1 MSSKDFKCLYKLR
14 KLRTGKFVTA
24 MAGVLLLGTLFTS
37 KVDASVAGYDTVS
50 TPDKLSWK
58 PRTVEEVKAEIGDL
72 SKPYVIKW
80 GDTLFAI
87 QEASG
92 IDMNKIASDNG
103 IKDMDLIYTGNV
115 LYAKDGYTAIG
126 NAETG
131 EVKVYQEQSKVPAA
145 NTCEDINEVDEKIV
159 SQDVTNKEDEKVQE
173 IKKDVQK
180 ELERSRDTVGTSK
193 EPTKSVEQTEAPTTT
208 TTTTEA
214 RKPAEKPVEVTT
226 PVATTE
232 APTTT
237 TTTTEAPKPAEK
249 PVEVTTPVATTEA
262 PTTTTTTTEA
272 PKPTEKPVEVTT
284 PVATTEAPTT
294 TTTTTEAPKPVVKP
308 VETGTKAQY
317 FRYNEDTKKY
327 ATLESLDRV
336 SDAELSD
343 VKDGNLQFKQT
354 GKTLN
359 AEFAKQLATYGNQH
373 LDVMK
378 VNTEFA
384 KLMNAERAKK
394 GLKPLAV
401 NDTLVRLAE
410 KRSTELTNQSGGA
423 SIYVNGKA
431 HVRLDG
437 RSYATVFDEDS
448 SVKRYGYK
456 GENLLGNIEVIQ
468 DGKNFLNET
477 RVAEILYKQWAES
490 PGHYANM
497 MSEAY
502 DDFGVGIEYGAT
514 SNGYGSYTGV
524 SAVGTQLFGGRV
536 F

>member
-1 MSSKDFKCLYKLR
+1 M
-14 KLRTGKFVTA
+14 
-24 MAGVLLLGTLFTS
+24 
-37 KVDASVAGYDTVS
+37 
-50 TPDKLSWK
+50 
-58 PRTVEEVKAEIGDL
+58 
-72 SKPYVIKW
+72 
-80 GDTLFAI
+80 
-87 QEASG
+87 
-92 IDMNKIASDNG
+92 
-103 IKDMDLIYTGNV
+103 
-115 LYAKDGYTAIG
+115 
-126 NAETG
+126 
-131 EVKVYQEQSKVPAA
+131 
-145 NTCEDINEVDEKIV
+145 
-159 SQDVTNKEDEKVQE
+159 
-173 IKKDVQK
+173 
-180 ELERSRDTVGTSK
+180 
-193 EPTKSVEQTEAPTTT
+193 
-208 TTTTEA
+208 
-214 RKPAEKPVEVTT
+214 
-226 PVATTE
+226 
-232 APTTT
+232 
-237 TTTTEAPKPAEK
+237 
-249 PVEVTTPVATTEA
+249 
-262 PTTTTTTTEA
+262 
-272 PKPTEKPVEVTT
+272 
-284 PVATTEAPTT
+284 
-294 TTTTTEAPKPVVKP
+294 KP

-336 SDAELSD
+336 SDAELSA

-437 RSYATVFDEDS
+437 RSFATVFDEDS

-456 GENLLGNIEVIQ
+456 AENLLGNIEVIR

-477 RVAEILYKQWAES
+477 RVAELMYNQWAAS

-497 MSEAY
+497 MSASF

-514 SNGYGSYTGV
+514 SQGYGDYTGV

>member
-58 PRTVEEVKAEIGDL
+58 PRTVEEVKVEIGDL

-180 ELERSRDTVGTSK
+180 ELEHSRDTVGTSK

-214 RKPAEKPVEVTT
+214 
-226 PVATTE
+226 
-232 APTTT
+232 
-237 TTTTEAPKPAEK
+237 PKPAEK
-249 PVEVTTPVATTEA
+249 PVEVTTSVATTEA

-327 ATLESLDRV
+327 ATLESLDRA
-336 SDAELSD
+336 SDAELSA

-401 NDTLVRLAE
+401 NNTLVRLAE
-410 KRSTELTNQSGGA
+410 KRSTELTNQADGA
-423 SIYVNGKA
+423 SIFVNGKA

-437 RSYATVFDEDS
+437 RSFATIFDEDS
-448 SVKRYGYK
+448 SVKRYGYT

-477 RVAEILYKQWAES
+477 RVAELMYNQWAAS

-497 MSEAY
+497 MSKAF

-524 SAVGTQLFGGRV
+524 SAVGTQLFGGGV
-536 F
+536 IY

>member
-131 EVKVYQEQSKVPAA
+131 EVKVYQEQSKVPAT

-214 RKPAEKPVEVTT
+214 PKPAEKPVEVTT
-226 PVATTE
+226 SVATTE

-237 TTTTEAPKPAEK
+237 TTTTEAPKPA
-249 PVEVTTPVATTEA
+249 
-262 PTTTTTTTEA
+262 
-272 PKPTEKPVEVTT
+272 EKPVEVTT

-327 ATLESLDRV
+327 ATLQSLDRA
-336 SDAELSD
+336 SDAELSA

-359 AEFAKQLATYGNQH
+359 AEFAKQLTTYGNQH
-373 LDVMK
+373 LDIMK

-401 NDTLVRLAE
+401 NNTLVRLAE
-410 KRSTELTNQSGGA
+410 KRSAELANQADGA
-423 SIYVNGKA
+423 SIFVNGKA

-437 RSYATVFDEDS
+437 RSFATIFDEDS
-448 SVKRYGYK
+448 SVKRYGYS

-477 RVAEILYKQWAES
+477 RVAELMYKQWAAS

-497 MSEAY
+497 MAKSF
-502 DDFGVGIEYGAT
+502 DDFGVGIEYGAI
-514 SNGYGSYTGV
+514 SQGYGDYTGV
-524 SAVGTQLFGGRV
+524 SAVGTQLFGGGV
-536 F
+536 IY